1 MATPTLHTSRCLL
14 RGFTDEDLDAVFRG
28 LSHPQVIAHY
38 GVRYATREATREQ
51 MAWFAHIEAE
61 GTGRW
66 WAICPRGQP
75 DQLMGAVGL
84 NDLVV
89 AHRRAEIGYW
99 LLPEHWGQ
107 GLAAECA
114 VAMIAH
120 AFGAMGLYRLAAEVD
135 LPNHASR
142 RLLQRLGFREE
153 GVRRAFEWK
162 DGAPLDLVVYS
173 RLADDPGP

>member
-1 MATPTLHTSRCLL
+1 MPTPALQTPRCLL
-14 RGFTDEDLDAVFRG
+14 RGFTDDDLDVVFRG

-38 GVRYATREATREQ
+38 GVRYASREATRAQ
-51 MAWFAHIEAE
+51 MTWFARIEAE

-66 WAICPRGQP
+66 WAICPRGKP
-75 DQLMGAVGL
+75 DQVMGAVGL
-84 NDLVV
+84 NDLVA
-89 AHRRAEIGYW
+89 AHRRAEMGYW

-107 GLAAECA
+107 GLAAECTA
-114 VAMIAH
+114 AMIAH

-135 LPNHASR
+135 APNHASR

-153 GVRRAFEWK
+153 GIRRAFEWK

-173 RLADDPGP
+173 RLADDPAP